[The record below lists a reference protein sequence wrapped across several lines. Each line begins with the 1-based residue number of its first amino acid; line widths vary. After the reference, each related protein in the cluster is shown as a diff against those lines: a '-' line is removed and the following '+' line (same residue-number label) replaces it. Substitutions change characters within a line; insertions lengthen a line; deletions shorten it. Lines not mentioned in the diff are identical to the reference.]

1 MQIVFF
7 EDNSCARLLPLTYTK
22 PVSHLRMG
30 MYTMAERWS
39 NAGFEVCGDLTRPYL
54 ETLFPKNEV
63 DGMLYVNARVFPT
76 QEVVASMQQLKAG
89 DRLMAHGQ
97 VIATWNREWDSKTDG
112 DKAIEIEAPFIGSLT
127 DLFARN
133 AFALQFDFG
142 FATNGRKSLP
152 VDPSN
157 IVIGDKNLVF
167 LAEGAKVWAST
178 LNTTDGPIYLDKDAE
193 IMEGSHVRGPFYLG
207 EHSQL
212 KMGAKVYGAT
222 TIGPHCKVGGEVS
235 NSVIQGFSNK
245 AHDGFL
251 GNSVVGEWCNLGAD
265 TNTSN
270 LKNNYG
276 SVKTWQYDSESMQDT
291 GLTFCGLV
299 MGDHSKCGINT
310 MLNTGTVVG
319 VGANIF
325 GGDFP
330 PKHIPSF
337 SWGGSGGFEEYDIE
351 KMLSTASQV
360 YARRGLDLTDNHRKI
375 LREVFLLTAKHRQDT
390 TQSQEYI

>member
-7 EDNSCARLLPLTYTK
+7 EDKRCSRLLPLTYTK

-30 MYTMAERWS
+30 MHTMAERWG
-39 NAGFEVCGDLTRPYL
+39 NAGFEVLGDVTRPYL
-54 ETLFPKNEV
+54 QSVFPDKKH
-63 DGMLYVNARVFPT
+63 DGVLYINARVFPSLD
-76 QEVVASMQQLKAG
+76 VVKSIQQLKTNET
-89 DRLMAHGQ
+89 LYSNGQ
-97 VIATWNREWDSKTDG
+97 LIATWHREWDS
-112 DKAIEIEAPFIGSLT
+112 EIEGSNGVSIETHLIQSLT
-127 DLFARN
+127 DLFTQN
-133 AFALQFDFG
+133 AFALKFDFEL
-142 FATNGRKSLP
+142 ATKGKTSQAI
-152 VDPSN
+152 DSSN
-157 IVIGDKNLVF
+157 IIIGDKNLIF
-167 LAEGAKVWAST
+167 LAEGAKIWAST
-178 LNTTDGPIYLDKDAE
+178 LNTTDGPIYLEKDAE

-212 KMGAKVYGAT
+212 KMGAKIYGAT

-251 GNSVVGEWCNLGAD
+251 GNSVIGEWCNLGAD

-276 SVKTWQYDSESMQDT
+276 HVKTWQYDTETMQNT

-330 PKHIPSF
+330 PKHVPSF
-337 SWGGSGGFEEYDIE
+337 SWGGSGGFEEYDIQ
-351 KMLSTASQV
+351 KMLATASQV
-360 YARRGLDLTDNHRKI
+360 YTRRGLDLTEKHREI
-375 LREVFLLTAKHRQDT
+375 LHEVFRLTAKHRQDA